1 MKPLRISLSV
11 KLILAFLFLS
21 LVPLGIIIYFN
32 TTFTSTHL
40 KEDADQ
46 QLSSTAKLA
55 ASNINIFLTGGL
67 DHVQSTAALAE
78 FEEYLLLP
86 ATERK
91 GSEIEQEV
99 YQNLQATVL
108 LDPSYITSVG
118 VMDLNGV
125 NLIDTDPTQIGEEEK
140 EKEFFVQ
147 AVETKAS
154 YTSNAELDEGDY
166 SIYFSAPIFDKN
178 NKVLGIVRIR
188 YDANILQ
195 DILLKTA
202 KDSNIE
208 GIVIDLFDENHV
220 ALAVTDAPEDILK
233 ILVLPPAEKLKE
245 LQEAGRILE
254 GSVEDIALND
264 PDLEAHLEN
273 AELVSTF
280 TIEAEGE
287 EAATAFVEGKSW
299 IVLTGQPQ
307 SIYQAPLQEQLRVQI
322 TIGLALLVIVSAL
335 AFLLARSI
343 SSPII
348 DLSGVAKEI
357 SNGNVDI
364 QAKVQTTDE
373 IGELAKSF
381 NEMTAT
387 LRSNLTDLERRANEV
402 TAISEVS
409 RRLSSVLDKQRLLIE
424 VVDQIKSSLDYYHVH
439 IYLLDKD
446 SGDLIMSGGTGE
458 VGQTMLER
466 KHRISKGRGLVG
478 RAAETGAPVL
488 VPDTLK
494 DTSWLPN
501 PLLPE
506 TASEIAVPILSETGV
521 VGVLDVQNNIQNS
534 LSERDVELLQSIAY
548 QVSIAL
554 KNADTYMEAQSQAE
568 RENIINEINR
578 KIQNTSSVEQALQVA
593 IRELGSTLGAK
604 DSRIVLHL
612 PDSVTKESR

>member
-1 MKPLRISLSV
+1 MKPLKISLSV
-11 KLILAFLFLS
+11 KLVLAFLFLS
-21 LVPLGIIIYFN
+21 LIPLGIVIYFN
-32 TTFTSTHL
+32 AVFGSEHL
-40 KEDADQ
+40 QEDADK
-46 QLSSTAKLA
+46 QLGSTAKLA
-55 ASNINIFLTGGL
+55 ANNINSFLTGGI
-67 DHVQSTAALAE
+67 DHIQSTAALAE
-78 FEEYLLLP
+78 FEEYLSLP
-86 ATERK
+86 ASERK

-108 LDPSYITSVG
+108 LDPAYITSVG

-125 NLIDTDPTQIGEEEK
+125 NLVDTNPTQIGEREN
-140 EKEFFVQ
+140 EKEFFIQ
-147 AVETKAS
+147 TIETKAP
-154 YTSNAELDEGDY
+154 YISNAELDEGEY
-166 SIYFSAPIFDKN
+166 SIYFSAPIFDD
-178 NKVLGIVRIR
+178 NKKTLGIVRIR
-188 YDANILQ
+188 YDANVLQ

-202 KDSNIE
+202 EDSSIE

-233 ILVLPPAEKLKE
+233 ILVSPSDEKLKE
-245 LQEAGRILE
+245 LQEAGRILQ
-254 GSVEDIALND
+254 GSAEEVALND
-264 PDLEAHLEN
+264 PDLETHLRN
-273 AELVSTF
+273 AEQTPFF
-280 TIEAEGE
+280 TIESEGE
-287 EAATAFVEGKSW
+287 EAATAFIQSKEW
-299 IVLTGQPQ
+299 IVLAGQDQ
-307 SIYQAPLQEQLRVQI
+307 SIYQAPLQEQLRIEI

-335 AFLLARSI
+335 ALLMARSI
-343 SSPII
+343 SRPII
-348 DLSGVAKEI
+348 DLSGVAKDI
-357 SNGNVDI
+357 ANGNIDL

-373 IGELAKSF
+373 IGDLATSF
-381 NEMTAT
+381 NDMTSR
-387 LRSNLTDLERRANEV
+387 LRSSFIDLERRAKEI
-402 TAISEVS
+402 TTISEVS

-424 VVDQIKSSLDYYHVH
+424 VVEQIKSSLDYYHVH

-478 RAAETGAPVL
+478 RAAESGAPVL

-494 DTSWLPN
+494 DASWLPN

>member
-1 MKPLRISLSV
+1 MKPLKISLSV
-11 KLILAFLFLS
+11 KLVFAFLFLS
-21 LVPLGIIIYFN
+21 LIPLGIVIYFN
-32 TTFTSTHL
+32 AVFGSEHL
-40 KEDADQ
+40 QEDADR
-46 QLSSTAKLA
+46 QLGSTAKLA
-55 ASNINIFLTGGL
+55 ANNINVFLTGGL
-67 DHVQSTAALAE
+67 DHIQSTAALAE
-78 FEEYLLLP
+78 FEEYLSLP
-86 ATERK
+86 ASERK

-108 LDPSYITSVG
+108 LNPAYITSVG

-125 NLIDTDPTQIGEEEK
+125 NLVDTNPTQIGEREN
-140 EKEFFVQ
+140 EKEFFIQ
-147 AVETKAS
+147 TIETKAP
-154 YTSNAELDEGDY
+154 YASNAELDEGEY
-166 SIYFSAPIFDKN
+166 SIYFSAPIFDDN
-178 NKVLGIVRIR
+178 NKPIGIVRIR
-188 YDANILQ
+188 YDANVLQ

-202 KDSNIE
+202 KNSNIE
-208 GIVIDLFDENHV
+208 GLVIDLFDENHV
-220 ALAVTDAPEDILK
+220 ALAATDAPEDILK
-233 ILVLPPAEKLKE
+233 ILVLPSDEKLKE
-245 LQEAGRILE
+245 LQEAGRILQ
-254 GSVEDIALND
+254 GSAEEVALND
-264 PDLEAHLEN
+264 PDLETHLRN
-273 AELVSTF
+273 AEQTPFF
-280 TIEAEGE
+280 TIESEGE
-287 EAATAFVEGKSW
+287 EAATAFIQSKEW
-299 IVLTGQPQ
+299 IVLAGQAQ
-307 SIYQAPLQEQLRVQI
+307 SIYQAPLQEQLRIEI

-335 AFLLARSI
+335 ALLMARSI
-343 SSPII
+343 SRPII
-348 DLSGVAKEI
+348 DLSGVAKDI
-357 SNGNVDI
+357 ANGNIDL

-373 IGELAKSF
+373 IGDLATSF
-381 NEMTAT
+381 NDMTSR
-387 LRSNLTDLERRANEV
+387 LRSSFIDLERRAKEI
-402 TAISEVS
+402 TTISEVS

-424 VVDQIKSSLDYYHVH
+424 VVEQIKSSLDYYHVH

-478 RAAETGAPVL
+478 RAAESGAPVL

-494 DTSWLPN
+494 DASWLPN

>member
-1 MKPLRISLSV
+1 MKPLKISLSV
-11 KLILAFLFLS
+11 KLVLAFLFLS
-21 LVPLGIIIYFN
+21 LIPLGIVIYFN
-32 TTFTSTHL
+32 AVFGSEHL
-40 KEDADQ
+40 QEDADK
-46 QLSSTAKLA
+46 QLESTAKLA
-55 ASNINIFLTGGL
+55 ANNINSFLTGGI
-67 DHVQSTAALAE
+67 DHIQSTAALAE
-78 FEEYLLLP
+78 FEEYLSLP
-86 ATERK
+86 ASERK

-108 LDPSYITSVG
+108 LDPAYITSVG

-125 NLIDTDPTQIGEEEK
+125 NLVDTNPTQIGEREN
-140 EKEFFVQ
+140 EKEFFIQ
-147 AVETKAS
+147 TIETKKPYA
-154 YTSNAELDEGDY
+154 SNAELDEGEY
-166 SIYFSAPIFDKN
+166 SIYFSAPIVDDN
-178 NKVLGIVRIR
+178 NKTLGIVRIR
-188 YDANILQ
+188 YDANVLQ

-202 KDSNIE
+202 EDSSIE
-208 GIVIDLFDENHV
+208 GVVIDLFDENHV
-220 ALAVTDAPEDILK
+220 ALAATDAPEDILK
-233 ILVLPPAEKLKE
+233 ILVSPSDEKLKE
-245 LQEAGRILE
+245 LQEAGRILQ
-254 GSVEDIALND
+254 GSAEEVALND
-264 PDLEAHLEN
+264 PDLETHLRN
-273 AELVSTF
+273 AEQTPFF
-280 TIEAEGE
+280 TIESEGE
-287 EAATAFVEGKSW
+287 EAATAFIQSKEW
-299 IVLTGQPQ
+299 IVLAGQAQ
-307 SIYQAPLQEQLRVQI
+307 SIYQAPLQEQLRIEI

-335 AFLLARSI
+335 ALLMARSI
-343 SSPII
+343 SRPII
-348 DLSGVAKEI
+348 DLSGVAKDI
-357 SNGNVDI
+357 TNGNIDL

-373 IGELAKSF
+373 IGDLATSF
-381 NEMTAT
+381 NDMTSR
-387 LRSNLTDLERRANEV
+387 LRSSFIDLERRAKEI
-402 TAISEVS
+402 TTISEVS

-424 VVDQIKSSLDYYHVH
+424 VVEQIKSSLDYYHVH

-478 RAAETGAPVL
+478 RAAESGAPVL

-494 DTSWLPN
+494 DASWLPN